1 MGSDLLRRVRWSN
14 VARVAA
20 AVTVVAA
27 IVAWPRL
34 GPPRPRVPAP
44 GARPL
49 VVAPVPT
56 PTPFL
61 TPRAAPRPRVVA
73 RPRVVPRRRAV
84 VRRRRRAARRRV
96 VVPRRANPGIE
107 GGGAAGSAPRGGTL
121 APVTGGR
128 DGAAG
133 GVRTNA
139 RVPTAAPTRDPAQG
153 EFGFER

>member
-1 MGSDLLRRVRWSN
+1 MGSDLLHRVRWSN
-14 VARVAA
+14 VARVVA
-20 AVTVVAA
+20 AVAVVAA

-56 PTPFL
+56 PTPFV
-61 TPRAAPRPRVVA
+61 TPSAAPRPRVVV
-73 RPRVVPRRRAV
+73 RPRVVARRRV
-84 VRRRRRAARRRV
+84 VLRRRRRAVRRRV

-107 GGGAAGSAPRGGTL
+107 GGGAAGSATRGGTV
-121 APVTGGR
+121 APV
-128 DGAAG
+128 AG
-133 GVRTNA
+133 GTSVT
-139 RVPTAAPTRDPAQG
+139 VPTPAPTRDPAQG